1 MHISKVKT
9 AFKIADVEY
18 VKDSTKLN
26 FNYLK
31 DLKDENNQS
40 LSQNIL
46 TQNVARVYL
55 IVVDG
60 EIKKIGGSQADGG
73 IKSTLNI
80 YKDGGVKGRPS
91 IRSFGV
97 WYFLYHTILT
107 GAKIEFYMIYQP
119 NFETQVKGLFGFHAI
134 KDASISYKLLEQA
147 CLTDYRNNN
156 HDALPEWNEQEQGK
170 DWPNDIKDEHANT
183 TQKAQNREKAIHRKA
198 IDKPSGTLKD

>member
-156 HDALPEWNEQEQGK
+156 NDALPEWNEQEQGK

-183 TQKAQNREKAIHRKA
+183 TQEAQNREKAIHRKA
-198 IDKPSGTLKD
+198 IDKPSKT

>member
-1 MHISKVKT
+1 MHISGVKT

-60 EIKKIGGSQADGG
+60 EIKKMVALKRMAGLKTRSIF
-73 IKSTLNI
+73 IKM
-80 YKDGGVKGRPS
+80 GVKGRPS

-134 KDASISYKLLEQA
+134 KDANISYKLLEQA

-156 HDALPEWNEQEQGK
+156 HDALPEWNAQEQGK

-198 IDKPSGTLKD
+198 IDKPSKT